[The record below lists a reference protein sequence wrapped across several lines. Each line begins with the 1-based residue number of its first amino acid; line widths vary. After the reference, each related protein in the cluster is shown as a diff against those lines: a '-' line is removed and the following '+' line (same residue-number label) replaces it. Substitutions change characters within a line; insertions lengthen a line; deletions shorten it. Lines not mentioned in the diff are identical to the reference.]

1 GIDPNKLV
9 LGLPWYGYDYTCI
22 KTGPERTCYI
32 KEVPFRGV
40 KCSDAAGTQVPYV
53 EIKKLVAIYG
63 DWYDEHSE
71 TRYAYFNDSTN
82 TTRQIWYD
90 GPGSLGQKV
99 GFATYKNLRGVGVW
113 NANMLDYSGT
123 PESKTM
129 ISDMWGQFPD
139 YRHNKT
145 H

>member
-1 GIDPNKLV
+1 MFDSDCIAQANSDLFYTAGGIMAYLKLGIDPNKLV

-53 EIKKLVAIYG
+53 EIKKLVDVYG

-71 TRYAYFNDSTN
+71 TRYAYFNVRDF
-82 TTRQIWYD
+82 
-90 GPGSLGQKV
+90 V
-99 GFATYKNLRGVGVW
+99 VNLF
-113 NANMLDYSGT
+113 
-123 PESKTM
+123 
-129 ISDMWGQFPD
+129 I
-139 YRHNKT
+139 
-145 H
+145 